1 MTFVKI
7 FENVLSVKL
16 SELYNKNVDVE
27 YLHEVRDVI
36 ANVFMECLRDSVYAT
51 SISVAGAQWV
61 VNEVFKNVQLTPDT
75 KIIDLIVTNDV
86 ELNQIS
92 VSDVVSLSEM
102 FEGTP
107 LCDKLLAEHQRRLL
121 EN

>member
-1 MTFVKI
+1 MTFTKT

-16 SELYNKNVDVE
+16 SELYNKEVDVE
-27 YLHEVRDVI
+27 YLHEVRDLI

-75 KIIDLIVTNDV
+75 KIVDLIVTNDV

-92 VSDVVSLSEM
+92 ASDVVSLSEM

-107 LCDKLLAEHQRRLL
+107 FCEKLLAEHQRRML